1 MARMIPV
8 AGPQDTN
15 SRGEKKVYDLLK
27 QGLSDD
33 FTVIHS
39 LPWLARGVKEIDPNY
54 APTGEIDFLV
64 IHESL
69 GLLALEVK
77 GGQQRVEEG
86 LFIYVK
92 TGNTGNHILQTR
104 NNLHGLARW
113 LGNEPRLRWRIG
125 YGLVFP
131 DSVFGENIVSPGLV
145 DITVAPAQ
153 SLFIDRMN
161 MDAPELAT
169 RIRELMAYWKQT
181 LGNPALGSS
190 RAAHLVQVLCPTFDG
205 TPSWGNRVE
214 YDNRVWLRLTQEQAS
229 VVNTI
234 MGQARMV
241 VTGWPGT
248 GKTLIAVEIARRMIA
263 DGKRVLMLTFNALL
277 VEHLRRE
284 IAYATMAKVAT
295 WHGFCSDYA
304 KRLPG
309 QFESNS
315 SWLEHGCLEDL
326 QSAQANGLIQD
337 FDVLIIDEAQTL
349 RQEWCAWLS
358 AHFMG
363 KPIIAFCDETQRFA
377 FEKERI
383 STTDLCNVFGI
394 EAPFSLTI
402 PLRSPRSV
410 FDRLQR
416 VRRPSYQMLNPRDVE
431 EDTLQE
437 RVVESVDTAID
448 ELIGDLTAKGVDR
461 ADIVVLSK
469 FGWSRNRVSAERY
482 ETVARFRGMEAP
494 VIIIAGADDMDDIEL
509 FCAYSRATTVCIA
522 LYEAEPLG
530 CKSTHGKFQE
540 LVLEHPDNANIA
552 NAAREQ
558 GLTSFI
564 LARHVES
571 VAVGLSS
578 VELSWCDAWKC
589 WFVDR
594 EGDAEAADLWIDYLL
609 AYHNWPVYSWTS
621 SCRRKIKREDPS
633 VNKISGDLRTENYEL
648 NVCEV
653 CTDITPHMPKL
664 RGASICQCCA
674 GAIGERATPSQDV
687 LAMLRKFDS
696 IITSPNP
703 GAIAQEVK
711 NCLPLP
717 LAALGARIYA
727 KARPQGVP
735 VELNQLANSS
745 ALHRLAT
752 AFIYSRISVKHVG
765 TKFERDTLAKDTGRY
780 VLPEGLTPEAWRQ
793 AIARCLGQSAK
804 AGLLKK
810 QKDGVFETVAIG
822 NAASVEFR

>member
-1 MARMIPV
+1 MARMIP
-8 AGPQDTN
+8 ATGPQDTN
-15 SRGEKKVYDLLK
+15 SRGEKKIYDLLK

-77 GGQQRVEEG
+77 GGEQRVKEG

-92 TGNTGNHILQTR
+92 TRNTGNHVLQTR

-113 LGNEPRLRWRIG
+113 LGNDPRLRWRIG

-145 DITVAPAQ
+145 DLTVAPPQ

-161 MDAPELAT
+161 MDAPELAG

-181 LGNPALGSS
+181 LDNPALGSS
-190 RAAHLVQVLCPTFDG
+190 RAALLVEVLCPTFDG

-263 DGKRVLMLTFNALL
+263 EGKRVLMLTFNALL

-284 IAYATMAKVAT
+284 IDYATMAKVAT
-295 WHGFCSDYA
+295 WHGFCSDYSR
-304 KRLPG
+304 RLPG
-309 QFESNS
+309 QSESNS
-315 SWLEHGCLEDL
+315 SWLELGCLEDL
-326 QSAQANGLIQD
+326 QSAQANGLIPD
-337 FDVLIIDEAQTL
+337 FDVLILDEAQTL
-349 RQEWCAWLS
+349 RQEWCAWL
-358 AHFMG
+358 AAQFMG

-377 FEKERI
+377 FEKDRI
-383 STTDLCNVFGI
+383 STSDLCNVFGI
-394 EAPFSLTI
+394 ESPFSLTI

-416 VRRPSYQMLNPRDVE
+416 VRLPSYQMVNPREVE

-437 RVVESVDTAID
+437 HVVGNLDTAID
-448 ELIGDLTAKGVDR
+448 ELIAELTAKGVDR

-469 FGWSRNRVSAERY
+469 FGRFRDSDGAERY

-494 VIIIAGADDMDDIEL
+494 VIIIAGADGMDDIEL

-530 CKSTHGKFQE
+530 CKPSHGKFQE

-558 GLTSFI
+558 GLTKFI

-571 VAVGLSS
+571 ASFGLSS

-594 EGDAEAADLWIDYLL
+594 QDDAEAADLWTDYLL

-633 VNKISGDLRTENYEL
+633 ANKVPGDLRTAMYVL
-648 NVCEV
+648 CVCEV
-653 CTDITPHMPKL
+653 CTDITPHVRIL
-664 RGASICQCCA
+664 R
-674 GAIGERATPSQDV
+674 
-687 LAMLRKFDS
+687 
-696 IITSPNP
+696 
-703 GAIAQEVK
+703 EVS
-711 NCLPLP
+711 
-717 LAALGARIYA
+717 AA
-727 KARPQGVP
+727 V
-735 VELNQLANSS
+735 VN
-745 ALHRLAT
+745 
-752 AFIYSRISVKHVG
+752 
-765 TKFERDTLAKDTGRY
+765 
-780 VLPEGLTPEAWRQ
+780 
-793 AIARCLGQSAK
+793 
-804 AGLLKK
+804 
-810 QKDGVFETVAIG
+810 
-822 NAASVEFR
+822 